1 MDKHPLEEIFDH
13 IAARLSDAPSV
24 VTIPREEMIR
34 FARSQFYVGAAAMMK
49 GLCALLLK
57 LPKNASEHADIMA
70 AFIHECSQHIIGE
83 KTMTVDQALATM
95 RAHKVKEPAE

>member
-1 MDKHPLEEIFDH
+1 MDKHPLEEIFDQ

-34 FARSQFYVGAAAMMK
+34 FARSQFYVGAAAS
-49 GLCALLLK
+49 ALLLK
-57 LPKNASEHADIMA
+57 LPKDASERADIMA
-70 AFIHECSQHIIGE
+70 AFINVCTQHIIGE

-95 RAHKVKEPAE
+95 RAHEVKEPAE